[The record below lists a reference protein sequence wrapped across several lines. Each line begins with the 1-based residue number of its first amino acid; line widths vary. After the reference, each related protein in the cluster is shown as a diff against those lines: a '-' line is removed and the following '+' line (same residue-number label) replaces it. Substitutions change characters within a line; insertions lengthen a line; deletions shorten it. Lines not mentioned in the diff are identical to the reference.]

1 MKKFALFLFTIVFTF
16 NSALAEEIKWTVE
29 RNTIPQENN
38 QSVIMKT
45 EPSKFGNTDLLKVP
59 VKQPVTSPVSRN
71 NSTSSTNFS
80 SNLNAAVSSSLQ
92 PVSSK
97 DPFVIKIDGIKY
109 YMVQNNT
116 IVGQNS
122 TLENIYEPLYK
133 MDKNKDQKL
142 TSQEMKISNI
152 RFARLNKNGQLEM
165 TNKTLDYPLTNISH
179 IDLKTLRKTNNIGKL
194 GSFGYFDIYIN
205 QDNQQKR
212 FIGQIAYE
220 DEQSINKLLGK

>member
-1 MKKFALFLFTIVFTF
+1 MKKFILFLFILVFTL

-29 RNTIPQENN
+29 RNPIPQETG
-38 QSVIMKT
+38 QSVIMET

-59 VKQPVTSPVSRN
+59 VKHPVKASVTGN
-71 NSTSSTNFS
+71 
-80 SNLNAAVSSSLQ
+80 NLNSAVSSSLRT
-92 PVSSK
+92 VSSK
-97 DPFVIKIDGIKY
+97 DPFVIKVDGIKY

-142 TSQEMKISNI
+142 TFQEMKISNI
-152 RFARLNKNGQLEM
+152 RFARLNKNRQLEISD
-165 TNKTLDYPLTNISH
+165 KTLDYPLENISY
-179 IDLKTLRKTNNIGKL
+179 IDLKTLRKTNNTGKL
-194 GSFGYFDIYIN
+194 GSFGYFDFYIN

-212 FIGQIAYE
+212 FIGQITYE